1 MAKRQTKK
9 KPLKM
14 EDLGRAHT
22 RENLRRIHP
31 FLRKDFRKL
40 EESEICLIQ
49 VLKELFPEHEKDGE
63 TKCIQNLYKLHAIY
77 VLQK

>member
-40 EESEICLIQ
+40 EESELKSEE
-49 VLKELFPEHEKDGE
+49 VFKELFPNDNKIE
-63 TKCIQNLYKLHAIY
+63 LYKLHAIY

>member
-40 EESEICLIQ
+40 EEGELKSEE
-49 VLKELFPEHEKDGE
+49 VFKELFPNDNKIE
-63 TKCIQNLYKLHAIY
+63 LYKLHAIY

>member
-22 RENLRRIHP
+22 RENLRRVHP

-40 EESEICLIQ
+40 EESELKSEE
-49 VLKELFPEHEKDGE
+49 VFKELFPNDNKIE
-63 TKCIQNLYKLHAIY
+63 LYKLHAIY